1 MVAWINK
8 LSEQKFV
15 VSSRDFVEFL
25 GRLSFVA
32 QLLIWLK
39 PHLAP
44 LFAWSSVI
52 ARSTVG
58 RLPETVIVTL
68 KYILLELEQE
78 SFMVS
83 TRRPLKYLG
92 DQFRTDAKCNDG
104 LVILAG
110 GNSSPGVG
118 SHCVFTPGMPHIF
131 SNPTV
136 SHSGHPLLQS

>member
-1 MVAWINK
+1 MDQQTVRAEVRGVIQG
-8 LSEQKFV
+8 LCRISCAIEFCGTTSHLVEATFGTAVCMV
-15 VSSRDFVEFL
+15 VSDRQEQCGMSARDGHCDFEIYPF
-25 GRLSFVA
+25 G
-32 QLLIWLK
+32 
-39 PHLAP
+39 
-44 LFAWSSVI
+44 
-52 ARSTVG
+52 
-58 RLPETVIVTL
+58 
-68 KYILLELEQE
+68 LEQE